1 MTRVSILAYAK
12 LVLPVTI
19 FTRSSGVKNEIIT
32 AGAQNAAVSKGA
44 TGCGGDCVAQR
55 VGLICFFVSRKLPSC
70 GVFGCM
76 GADVIVFVKLCD
88 R

>member
-1 MTRVSILAYAK
+1 MTRVSIQAYAK

-19 FTRSSGVKNEIIT
+19 FTGSSGVKNEIIT

-55 VGLICFFVSRKLPSC
+55 VGLICFLSFAQTPKLR
-70 GVFGCM
+70 GVWVHGRGCHSFCQ
-76 GADVIVFVKLCD
+76 AV
-88 R
+88 